1 MNKYEHFS
9 DDELYILKRQA
20 IESSARIVISGTYS
34 ENEIITHASLLNGT
48 NDEIKRRHKSE
59 VK

>member
-9 DDELYILKRQA
+9 DDELYMLKRQA
-20 IESSARIVISGTYS
+20 IESSARIVIDGTYS
-34 ENEIITHASLLNGT
+34 ESEISTHTSLLNGI
-48 NDEIKRRHKSE
+48 NDETKRRYKSE